1 MSGRPLEDVIRKQ
14 ACCLSFCESVPYA
27 GSNRSALSSPV
38 PREHGVR
45 GGRSMRASVGQ
56 ATLRGSHLPNAL
68 EGVGFRQLATAL
80 FSFETLFL
88 LYIFA
93 GRFKSDP
100 RLAFIPVDLT
110 VFFLCLG
117 LLTGTLIVLR
127 RGYALPRTAPRF
139 LWVAGLFFAYVMLSY
154 LWSSSY
160 EYGREKCLFVGVLTT
175 YPLVACAVVLSSSRR
190 RLTRFLY
197 LLLAFA
203 LWISMSRL
211 ISISQHGIFGSEY
224 VLGGNYL
231 DTGDVAGMAAL
242 TCLVFGL
249 KCSSTSWQRNIFY
262 LGVGYFSL
270 VLLMVGGRGP
280 CLATALSAAVIPLLG
295 SRRRASARPRR
306 RGSVIA
312 MLLISIGAAY
322 FCWDYVGDQHE
333 LSTLRRLETLVS
345 GNDFGGS
352 AETRLDMWRVCLQ
365 AWPEKPV
372 FGHGLGSFAVLY
384 QNIDER
390 LFPHNLVLELA
401 VETGLVGVVLLMLL
415 LLVAFR
421 NLVFQGRLSED
432 PLRIL
437 VFVLLVNTFL
447 QVMVSGD
454 IPDNREFFGL
464 LGLTCLVY
472 RKVPSDEKN
481 RAPYVGAPAL

>member
-1 MSGRPLEDVIRKQ
+1 MRT
-14 ACCLSFCESVPYA
+14 SVA
-27 GSNRSALSSPV
+27 QVA
-38 PREHGVR
+38 
-45 GGRSMRASVGQ
+45 
-56 ATLRGSHLPNAL
+56 LRGSHLPGAL
-68 EGVGFRQLATAL
+68 EGVGLGRLAMAL

-100 RLAFIPVDLT
+100 RLAFVPVDLT

-117 LLTGTLIVLR
+117 MLAGVLIVLR
-127 RGYALPRTAPRF
+127 RGYVLPPTSPRF
-139 LWVAGLFFAYVMLSY
+139 LWAAGLFFAYVMLSY
-154 LWSSSY
+154 LWSSSF
-160 EYGREKCLFVGVLTT
+160 EYGRDKCLFIGVLTT
-175 YPLVACAVVLSSSRR
+175 YPLVACALVISSSRR
-190 RLTRFLY
+190 RLIRFLC
-197 LLLAFA
+197 LLIVFAFS
-203 LWISMSRL
+203 ISMSRL
-211 ISISQHGIFGSEY
+211 ISISRHGVFSSEY

-231 DTGDVAGMAAL
+231 DTGGVAGMASL

-249 KCSSTSWQRNIFY
+249 KCASTGWQRNLFY

-280 CLATALSAAVIPLLG
+280 CLATAASAAVIPLLG
-295 SRRRASARPRR
+295 ARQRWRESARYRR

-312 MLLISIGAAY
+312 MLLLAIGTAY
-322 FCWDYVGDQHE
+322 FCWDYVGDQRE
-333 LSTLRRLETLVS
+333 LSTIRRLEMLVN

-352 AETRLDMWRVCLQ
+352 AETRLDMWRVCFQ
-365 AWPEKPV
+365 VWPEKPV

-390 LFPHNLVLELA
+390 LFPHNLFLELV
-401 VETGLVGVVLLMLL
+401 VETGVVGLVLLMLL

-421 NLVFQGRLSED
+421 NLVSQRRLSDD
-432 PLRIL
+432 PLRVL
-437 VFVLLVNTFL
+437 VFALLVNTFL

-472 RKVPSDEKN
+472 RKVYSDEKN
-481 RAPYVGAPAL
+481 RAPYVGAPTL